1 MRRIIKSDLIVLP
14 NGIFDGFIVI
24 EDGKIAEITNK
35 TPEGEIIDA
44 TGNYVMAGFID
55 IHTHGG
61 GGFSFTESSPDE
73 IVDGCVF
80 HMTHG
85 TTTIVPTVTTGAF
98 PIMREA
104 VKNIQIAKKNPL
116 ARNLLGAHMEGPYL
130 SPAQCGAQAPGH
142 ITEPKPEE
150 YVSLIEETGD
160 TIVRWTY
167 APERDKNGEF
177 CKFLKSHG
185 IVASAGHTDAKYAD
199 MARAIDN
206 GLNLVTHLYSCTST
220 VTRDHGFRSLGVIE
234 STFLRDEICAEI
246 IADGKHLPP
255 DLVRM
260 IVKIKGIDNI
270 AAVTDSL
277 SVAGSPATC
286 GVMSGVEYIIED
298 GVAKLSDRS
307 AFAGSV
313 ATADV
318 LLRVLVNECG
328 FTLSEAST
336 MLSATPAR
344 LFGLNKGKIEV
355 GLDSDIVVLD
365 KDLEVQQ
372 IFIGSVHMYKEKP
385 TPLS

>member
-1 MRRIIKSDLIVLP
+1 MKKALKSNLIVLP
-14 NGIFDGFIVI
+14 NGIFDGYVII
-24 EDGKIAEITNK
+24 EDGKIAEITANAPK
-35 TPEGEIIDA
+35 CEVTDFS
-44 TGNYVMAGFID
+44 GNYVMAGFID

-61 GGFSFTESSPDE
+61 GGFSFTESSPEE
-73 IVDGCVF
+73 IVAGCNF
-80 HMTHG
+80 HLKHG

-104 VKNIQIAKKNPL
+104 VKNIQIAKADKNAL
-116 ARNLLGAHMEGPYL
+116 GNILGAHMEGPYL
-130 SPAQCGAQAPGH
+130 SPAQCGAQAPEH
-142 ITEPKPEE
+142 ITEPKPDE
-150 YVSLIEETGD
+150 YISLLEETGD
-160 TIVRWTY
+160 TIVLWTY
-167 APERDKNGEF
+167 AHERDTEGKF
-177 CKFLKSHG
+177 CKYLTERG
-185 IVASAGHTDAKYAD
+185 IIVSAGHTDAKYSD
-199 MARAIDN
+199 MALAIEN
-206 GLNLVTHLYSCTST
+206 GLSLVTHLYSCTST

-260 IVKIKGIDNI
+260 IVKIKGIDRV

-277 SVAGSPATC
+277 CVAGSDATE
-286 GVMSGVEYIIED
+286 GVMSGVAYIVED
-298 GVAKLSDRS
+298 GIAKLSDRS

-344 LFGLNKGKIEV
+344 HFGLNKGKLEV
-355 GLDSDIVVLD
+355 SLDADIVILTHELTVREIYINGTKL
-365 KDLEVQQ
+365 
-372 IFIGSVHMYKEKP
+372 
-385 TPLS
+385 

>member
-14 NGIFDGFIVI
+14 SGIFDGYIVI
-24 EDGKIAEITNK
+24 EDGKIKEITENA
-35 TPEGEIIDA
+35 PEGELIDA

-61 GGFSFTESSPDE
+61 GGFSFTESSPRE

-104 VKNIQIAKKNPL
+104 VKNIQIAKQNPL
-116 ARNLLGAHMEGPYL
+116 AFNLLGAHMEGPYL
-130 SPAQCGAQAPGH
+130 SPAQCGAQAPDH

-150 YVSLIEETGD
+150 YISLLEETGD

-167 APERDKNGEF
+167 APERDPEGKF
-177 CKFLKSHG
+177 CKYLTDRG
-185 IVASAGHTDAKYAD
+185 IIVSAGHTDAKYAD
-199 MARAIDN
+199 MARAIEN
-206 GLNLVTHLYSCTST
+206 GCNLITHLYSCTST

-234 STFLRDEICAEI
+234 STYLRDELTAEI

-260 IVKIKGIDNI
+260 IVKIKGVDNV

-277 SVAGSPATC
+277 SVAGSTATC

-298 GVAKLSDRS
+298 GIAKLSDRS

-344 LFGLNKGKIEV
+344 LFGLNKGKLEV

-365 KDLEVQQ
+365 KSFEVQK
-372 IFIGSVHMYKEKP
+372 IFKGSIYSHKKQD
-385 TPLS
+385 

>member
-14 NGIFDGFIVI
+14 NGIFDGYIVI
-24 EDGKIAEITNK
+24 EDGKIEEITEHA
-35 TPEGEIIDA
+35 PEGELIDA

-61 GGFSFTESSPDE
+61 GGFSFTESSPRE

-104 VKNIQIAKKNPL
+104 VKNIQIAKQNPL
-116 ARNLLGAHMEGPYL
+116 AFNLLGAHMEGPYL
-130 SPAQCGAQAPGH
+130 SPAQCGAQAPDH

-150 YVSLIEETGD
+150 YISLLEETGD

-167 APERDKNGEF
+167 APERDPEGKF
-177 CKFLKSHG
+177 CKYLTDRG
-185 IVASAGHTDAKYAD
+185 IIVSAGHTDAKYAD
-199 MARAIDN
+199 MARAIEN
-206 GLNLVTHLYSCTST
+206 GCNLITHLYSCTST

-234 STFLRDEICAEI
+234 STYLRDELCAEI

-260 IVKIKGIDNI
+260 IVKIKGIDNV

-277 SVAGSPATC
+277 SVAGSTATS

-298 GVAKLSDRS
+298 GIAKLSDRS
-307 AFAGSV
+307 AFAGSI

-355 GLDSDIVVLD
+355 GLDSDIIVLD
-365 KDLEVQQ
+365 KSFEVQK
-372 IFIGSVHMYKEKP
+372 IFKGSIYTHKKQD
-385 TPLS
+385 

>member
-24 EDGKIAEITNK
+24 EDGKIAEITEQL
-35 TPEGEIIDA
+35 PEGEMIDA
-44 TGNYVMAGFID
+44 TGNYVMAGFVD

-104 VKNIQIAKKNPL
+104 VKNIQIAKQNRL
-116 ARNLLGAHMEGPYL
+116 ATNLLGAHMEGPYL

-150 YVSLIEETGD
+150 YISLVEETGD

-167 APERDKNGEF
+167 APERDKDGKF
-177 CKFLKSHG
+177 CRFLKDHG
-185 IVASAGHTDAKYAD
+185 IIASAGHTDAKYSD
-199 MARAIDN
+199 MALAIDN
-206 GLNLVTHLYSCTST
+206 GLSLVTHLYSCTST

-260 IVKIKGIDNI
+260 IVKIKGIDNV

-318 LLRVLVNECG
+318 LLRTLVRECG

-344 LFGLNKGKIEV
+344 LFGLNTGKLEV
-355 GLDSDIVVLD
+355 GLDSDIVVLN
-365 KDLEVQQ
+365 KDFEVQQ
-372 IFIGSVHMYKEKP
+372 VFVRSVHMYKNQD
-385 TPLS
+385 

>member
-1 MRRIIKSDLIVLP
+1 MKKAIKSNLIVLP
-14 NGIFDGFIVI
+14 DGIFDGYVII
-24 EDGKIAEITNK
+24 EDGKIAEIT
-35 TPEGEIIDA
+35 A
-44 TGNYVMAGFID
+44 TAPDCEVSDLSDNYVMAGFID

-61 GGFSFTESSPDE
+61 GGFSFTESSPEE

-104 VKNIQIAKKNPL
+104 VKNIQIAKQNRL
-116 ARNLLGAHMEGPYL
+116 ATNLLGAHMEGPYL
-130 SPAQCGAQAPGH
+130 SPAQCGAQAPEH
-142 ITEPKPEE
+142 ITEPNPDE
-150 YVSLIEETGD
+150 YIPLLEETGD

-167 APERDKNGEF
+167 APERDKDGKF
-177 CKFLKSHG
+177 CKYLTDRG
-185 IVASAGHTDAKYAD
+185 IIVSAGHTDAKYAD
-199 MARAIDN
+199 MARAIEN
-206 GLNLVTHLYSCTST
+206 GCNLITHLHSCTST

-234 STFLRDEICAEI
+234 STYLRDELCAEI

-260 IVKIKGIDNI
+260 IVKIKGIDNV

-318 LLRVLVNECG
+318 LLRTLVRECG

-355 GLDSDIVVLD
+355 GLDSDIVVLN
-365 KDLEVQQ
+365 KDFEVQQ
-372 IFIGSVHMYKEKP
+372 IFIGSIHTYKNNG
-385 TPLS
+385 

>member
-1 MRRIIKSDLIVLP
+1 MKKALKSNLIVLP
-14 NGIFDGFIVI
+14 DGIFDGYIII
-24 EDGKIAEITNK
+24 ENGKIAEITEK
-35 TPEGEIIDA
+35 EPDCEVCDLSGS
-44 TGNYVMAGFID
+44 YLMAGFID

-61 GGFSFTESSPDE
+61 GCFSFTESSPEE

-80 HMTHG
+80 HMAHG

-104 VKNIQIAKKNPL
+104 VKNIAIAKQNPL

-130 SPAQCGAQAPGH
+130 SPAHCGAQAPGH
-142 ITEPKPEE
+142 ITEPNPDE
-150 YVSLIEETGD
+150 YIPLLEETGD

-167 APERDKNGEF
+167 APERDPEGKF
-177 CKFLKSHG
+177 CKYLTDRG
-185 IVASAGHTDAKYAD
+185 IIVSAGHTDAKYAD
-199 MARAIDN
+199 MARAIEN
-206 GLNLVTHLYSCTST
+206 GCNLITHLYSCTST

-234 STFLRDEICAEI
+234 STYLRDELCAEI

-260 IVKIKGIDNI
+260 IVKIKGIDNV

-277 SVAGSPATC
+277 CVAGSPAKS
-286 GVMSGVEYIIED
+286 GVMSGVAYIVED

-328 FTLSEAST
+328 FSLSEAST

-355 GLDSDIVVLD
+355 GLDSDIVVLN
-365 KDLEVQQ
+365 KDFEVQQ
-372 IFIGSVHMYKEKP
+372 IFIGSVHMYKNQG
-385 TPLS
+385 

>member
-35 TPEGEIIDA
+35 VPEGELIDT

-61 GGFSFTESSPDE
+61 GCFSFTESSPDE

-104 VKNIQIAKKNPL
+104 VKNIQIAKQNPL
-116 ARNLLGAHMEGPYL
+116 AFNLLGAHMEGPYL
-130 SPAQCGAQAPGH
+130 SPAQCGAQAPDH
-142 ITEPKPEE
+142 ITEPNPDE
-150 YVSLIEETGD
+150 YIPLLEETGD

-260 IVKIKGIDNI
+260 IVKIKGIDNV

-344 LFGLNKGKIEV
+344 LFGLNKGRLEV

-365 KDLEVQQ
+365 KNFEVQKV
-372 IFIGSVHMYKEKP
+372 FVNGSLV
-385 TPLS
+385 

>member
-1 MRRIIKSDLIVLP
+1 MKKALKSNLIVLP
-14 NGIFDGFIVI
+14 NGIFDGYVII
-24 EDGKIAEITNK
+24 EDGKIAEITANAPK
-35 TPEGEIIDA
+35 CEVTDLS
-44 TGNYVMAGFID
+44 GNYVMAGFID

-130 SPAQCGAQAPGH
+130 SPSQCGAQAPGH

-150 YVSLIEETGD
+150 YIPLVEETGN
-160 TIVRWTY
+160 TIIRWTY
-167 APERDKNGEF
+167 APERDKDGEF

-185 IVASAGHTDAKYAD
+185 IVASAGHTDAKYSD
-199 MARAIDN
+199 MALAIEN
-206 GLNLVTHLYSCTST
+206 GLSLVTHLYSCTST

-234 STFLRDEICAEI
+234 STFLRDELCAEI

-260 IVKIKGIDNI
+260 IVKIKGIDRV

-318 LLRVLVNECG
+318 LLRTLVRECG

-344 LFGLNKGKIEV
+344 LFGLNKGKLEV
-355 GLDSDIVVLD
+355 GLDSDIVVLN
-365 KDLEVQQ
+365 KDFEVQQ
-372 IFIGSVHMYKEKP
+372 VFVRSVHVYRN
-385 TPLS
+385 

>member
-35 TPEGEIIDA
+35 APEGEIINA

-61 GGFSFTESSPDE
+61 GGFSFTESSPRE

-104 VKNIQIAKKNPL
+104 VKNIQIAKQNPL
-116 ARNLLGAHMEGPYL
+116 AFNLLGAHMEGPYL
-130 SPAQCGAQAPGH
+130 SPAQCGAQAPDH
-142 ITEPKPEE
+142 ITEPNPDE
-150 YVSLIEETGD
+150 YIPLLEETGD

-167 APERDKNGEF
+167 APERDPEGKF
-177 CKFLKSHG
+177 CKYLTDRG
-185 IVASAGHTDAKYAD
+185 IIVSAGHTDAKYAD

-206 GLNLVTHLYSCTST
+206 GCNLITHLYSCTST

-234 STFLRDEICAEI
+234 STYLRDELCAEI

-260 IVKIKGIDNI
+260 IVKIKGIDNV

-344 LFGLNKGKIEV
+344 LFGLNKGRLEV

-365 KDLEVQQ
+365 KNFEVQK
-372 IFIGSVHMYKEKP
+372 IFKGSIYSHKKQD
-385 TPLS
+385 

>member
-14 NGIFDGFIVI
+14 SGIFDGFIVI
-24 EDGKIAEITNK
+24 EDGKIAEITEK
-35 TPEGEIIDA
+35 LPEGEMIDA

-61 GGFSFTESSPDE
+61 GGFSFTESSPEE

-98 PIMREA
+98 SIMREA
-104 VKNIQIAKKNPL
+104 VKNIQIAKQNRL
-116 ARNLLGAHMEGPYL
+116 ATNLLGAHMEGPYL

-142 ITEPKPEE
+142 ITEPNPDE
-150 YVSLIEETGD
+150 YIPLLEETGD

-167 APERDKNGEF
+167 APERDTDGKF
-177 CKFLKSHG
+177 CKYLTDRG
-185 IVASAGHTDAKYAD
+185 IIVSAGHTDAKYAD
-199 MARAIDN
+199 MARAIEN
-206 GLNLVTHLYSCTST
+206 GCNLITHLYSCTST

-234 STFLRDEICAEI
+234 STYLRDELCAEI

-260 IVKIKGIDNI
+260 IVKIKGIDNV

-277 SVAGSPATC
+277 CVAGSDAKE
-286 GVMSGVEYIIED
+286 GVMSGVSYIVED
-298 GVAKLSDRS
+298 GIAKLSDRS

-318 LLRVLVNECG
+318 LLRVLVNECS

-344 LFGLNKGKIEV
+344 LFGLNKGKIEKE
-355 GLDSDIVVLD
+355 LDADFVVLD
-365 KDLEVQQ
+365 KDLTVKGVYVAGAN
-372 IFIGSVHMYKEKP
+372 I
-385 TPLS
+385 

>member
-1 MRRIIKSDLIVLP
+1 
-14 NGIFDGFIVI
+14 
-24 EDGKIAEITNK
+24 
-35 TPEGEIIDA
+35 
-44 TGNYVMAGFID
+44 
-55 IHTHGG
+55 
-61 GGFSFTESSPDE
+61 
-73 IVDGCVF
+73 
-80 HMTHG
+80 
-85 TTTIVPTVTTGAF
+85 
-98 PIMREA
+98 MREA
-104 VKNIQIAKKNPL
+104 VKNIQTAKQNKL
-116 ARNLLGAHMEGPYL
+116 ATNLLGAHMEGPYL

-150 YVSLIEETGD
+150 YISLVEETGN

-167 APERDKNGEF
+167 APERDKDGEF
-177 CKFLKSHG
+177 CRFLKDHG
-185 IVASAGHTDAKYAD
+185 IVASAGHTDAKYSD
-199 MARAIDN
+199 MALAIEN
-206 GLNLVTHLYSCTST
+206 GLSLVTHLYSCTST

-260 IVKIKGIDNI
+260 IVKIKGIDNV

-336 MLSATPAR
+336 MLSATPAK
-344 LFGLNKGKIEV
+344 LFGLNKGKIEAD
-355 GLDSDIVVLD
+355 LDADIVVLSNE
-365 KDLEVQQ
+365 LTVREVYVS
-372 IFIGSVHMYKEKP
+372 GTK
-385 TPLS
+385 L

>member
-1 MRRIIKSDLIVLP
+1 
-14 NGIFDGFIVI
+14 
-24 EDGKIAEITNK
+24 
-35 TPEGEIIDA
+35 
-44 TGNYVMAGFID
+44 
-55 IHTHGG
+55 
-61 GGFSFTESSPDE
+61 
-73 IVDGCVF
+73 
-80 HMTHG
+80 
-85 TTTIVPTVTTGAF
+85 
-98 PIMREA
+98 
-104 VKNIQIAKKNPL
+104 
-116 ARNLLGAHMEGPYL
+116 
-130 SPAQCGAQAPGH
+130 
-142 ITEPKPEE
+142 
-150 YVSLIEETGD
+150 
-160 TIVRWTY
+160 
-167 APERDKNGEF
+167 
-177 CKFLKSHG
+177 
-185 IVASAGHTDAKYAD
+185 

-260 IVKIKGIDNI
+260 IVKIKGIDRV

-344 LFGLNKGKIEV
+344 LFGLNKGKLEV
-355 GLDSDIVVLD
+355 GLDSDIVVLN
-365 KDLEVQQ
+365 KDFEVQQ
-372 IFIGSVHMYKEKP
+372 VFVRSVHMYKNKD
-385 TPLS
+385 

>member
-14 NGIFDGFIVI
+14 NGIFDGYIVI

-35 TPEGEIIDA
+35 VPEGELIDA
-44 TGNYVMAGFID
+44 TDNYVMAGFID

-61 GGFSFTESSPDE
+61 GGFSFTESSPRE

-104 VKNIQIAKKNPL
+104 VKNIQIAKQNPL
-116 ARNLLGAHMEGPYL
+116 AFNLLGAHMEGPYL
-130 SPAQCGAQAPGH
+130 SPAQCGAQAPDH
-142 ITEPKPEE
+142 ITEPNPDE
-150 YVSLIEETGD
+150 YIPLLEETGD

-167 APERDKNGEF
+167 APERDPEGKF
-177 CKFLKSHG
+177 CKYLTDRRI
-185 IVASAGHTDAKYAD
+185 IVSAGHTDAKYAD

-206 GLNLVTHLYSCTST
+206 GCKLITHLYSCTST

-234 STFLRDEICAEI
+234 STYLRDELCSEI

-260 IVKIKGIDNI
+260 IVKIKGIDNV

-277 SVAGSPATC
+277 SVAGSPATS

-344 LFGLNKGKIEV
+344 LFGLNKGKLEV

-365 KDLEVQQ
+365 KNFEVQK
-372 IFIGSVHMYKEKP
+372 IFKGSIYSHKKQD
-385 TPLS
+385 

>member
-1 MRRIIKSDLIVLP
+1 MKKALKSNLIVLP
-14 NGIFDGFIVI
+14 SGIFDGYIVI
-24 EDGKIAEITNK
+24 EDGKIAEITPNA
-35 TPEGEIIDA
+35 PECEVTDLS
-44 TGNYVMAGFID
+44 GNYIMAGFID

-61 GGFSFTESSPDE
+61 GGFSFTESSPE
-73 IVDGCVF
+73 QIVAGCNF
-80 HMTHG
+80 HLSHG

-104 VKNIQIAKKNPL
+104 VKNIQIAKNDKNAL
-116 ARNLLGAHMEGPYL
+116 GNILGAHMEGPYL

-142 ITEPKPEE
+142 IPEPKPDE
-150 YVSLIEETGD
+150 YISLIEETGN

-177 CKFLKSHG
+177 CKFLKNHG
-185 IVASAGHTDAKYAD
+185 IIASAGHTDAKYPD
-199 MARAIDN
+199 MAVAIEK
-206 GLNLVTHLYSCTST
+206 GCNLITHLYSCTST

-234 STFLRDEICAEI
+234 STFLRDELCAEI

-260 IVKIKGIDNI
+260 IVKIKGIDRV

-277 SVAGSPATC
+277 CVAGSPAKS
-286 GVMSGVEYIIED
+286 GVMSGVEYIVED

-307 AFAGSV
+307 AFAGSI

-318 LLRVLVNECG
+318 LLRTLVNDCG

-344 LFGLNKGKIEV
+344 LFGLNKGKLEA
-355 GLDSDIVVLD
+355 GLDADIVVLVNA
-365 KDLEVQQ
+365 LNFREVYDN
-372 IFIGSVHMYKEKP
+372 GTKS
-385 TPLS
+385 

>member
-1 MRRIIKSDLIVLP
+1 MKTALKSNFIVLP
-14 NGIFDGFIVI
+14 NGIFDGYII
-24 EDGKIAEITNK
+24 IKDGKIAEMSKAAPDCNVT
-35 TPEGEIIDA
+35 DLSDR
-44 TGNYVMAGFID
+44 YVMAGFID

-61 GGFSFTESSPDE
+61 GGYSFTESSPEE
-73 IVDGCVF
+73 IVEGCNF
-80 HMTHG
+80 HLEHG

-98 PIMREA
+98 SVMSEA
-104 VKNIQIAKKNPL
+104 VRNIRIAKNDKNAL
-116 ARNLLGAHMEGPYL
+116 GNILGAHMEGPYL
-130 SPAQCGAQAPGH
+130 SPNQCGAQAPGH

-150 YVSLIEETGD
+150 YIPLVEETGD
-160 TIVRWTY
+160 TIVRWSY

-177 CKFLKSHG
+177 CKFLKDHG

-199 MARAIDN
+199 MAVAIEN
-206 GLNLVTHLYSCTST
+206 GCNLITHLYSCTST

-234 STFLRDEICAEI
+234 STYLRDELTAEI

-260 IVKIKGIDNI
+260 IVKIKGIDRV

-277 SVAGSPATC
+277 CVAGSPAKS
-286 GVMSGVEYIIED
+286 GVMSGVEYIVED

-318 LLRVLVNECG
+318 LLRTLVNECG

-344 LFGLNKGKIEV
+344 LHGLNKGKLEA
-355 GLDSDIVVLD
+355 GLDADIVALD
-365 KDLEVQQ
+365 DKLTVREVYV
-372 IFIGSVHMYKEKP
+372 GGTK
-385 TPLS
+385 L

>member
-1 MRRIIKSDLIVLP
+1 MRRIIKSNLIVLP

-24 EDGKIAEITNK
+24 EDGKIAEITK
-35 TPEGEIIDA
+35 ICPEGEMIDA
-44 TGNYVMAGFID
+44 TGNYVMAGFVD

-61 GGFSFTESSPDE
+61 GGFSFTESSPEE
-73 IVDGCVF
+73 IVAGCNF
-80 HMTHG
+80 HLKHG

-130 SPAQCGAQAPGH
+130 SPSQCGAQAPGH

-150 YVSLIEETGD
+150 YIPLVEETGN
-160 TIVRWTY
+160 TIIRWTY
-167 APERDKNGEF
+167 APERDKDGEF

-185 IVASAGHTDAKYAD
+185 IVASAGHTDAKYSD
-199 MARAIDN
+199 MALAIEN
-206 GLNLVTHLYSCTST
+206 GLSLVTHLYSCTST

-260 IVKIKGIDNI
+260 IVKIKGIDKV

-313 ATADV
+313 ATADI

-328 FTLSEAST
+328 FTLPEAST

-344 LFGLNKGKIEV
+344 LFGLNKGKLEA
-355 GLDSDIVVLD
+355 GLDADIVILTRELTVREIYINGTKL
-365 KDLEVQQ
+365 
-372 IFIGSVHMYKEKP
+372 
-385 TPLS
+385 

>member
-14 NGIFDGFIVI
+14 NGIFDGYIII
-24 EDGKIAEITNK
+24 EDGKIADITK
-35 TPEGEIIDA
+35 KRPEGEIIDA

-85 TTTIVPTVTTGAF
+85 TTTIVPTVTTGPF

-104 VKNIQIAKKNPL
+104 VKNIAIAKQNPL
-116 ARNLLGAHMEGPYL
+116 ARNLFGAHMEGPYL

-150 YVSLIEETGD
+150 YISLIEETGD

-167 APERDKNGEF
+167 APERDKDSKF
-177 CKFLKSHG
+177 CRFLKDHG

-199 MARAIDN
+199 MAVAIEN
-206 GLNLVTHLYSCTST
+206 GCNLITHLYSCTST

-234 STFLRDEICAEI
+234 STFLRDELYAEI

-260 IVKIKGIDNI
+260 IVKIKGIDRVV
-270 AAVTDSL
+270 AVTDSL
-277 SVAGSPATC
+277 SVAGSAAKH

-336 MLSATPAR
+336 MLSATPAKI
-344 LFGLNKGKIEV
+344 FGLNKGKLEI
-355 GLDSDIVVLD
+355 GLDSDIVVLN
-365 KDLEVQQ
+365 KDFEVQK
-372 IFIGSVHMYKEKP
+372 IFIGEVYTTKKQD
-385 TPLS
+385 

>member
-1 MRRIIKSDLIVLP
+1 MKKAIKSNLIVLP
-14 NGIFDGFIVI
+14 DGIFDGYVII
-24 EDGKIAEITNK
+24 EDGKIAEITEK
-35 TPEGEIIDA
+35 LPEGEMIDA

-61 GGFSFTESSPDE
+61 GGFSFTESSPEE

-98 PIMREA
+98 SIMREA
-104 VKNIQIAKKNPL
+104 VKNIAIAKKNPL

-130 SPAQCGAQAPGH
+130 SPAQCGAQAPEH
-142 ITEPKPEE
+142 ITEPNPDE
-150 YVSLIEETGD
+150 YIPLLEETGD

-167 APERDKNGEF
+167 APERDTDGKF
-177 CKFLKSHG
+177 CKYLTDRG
-185 IVASAGHTDAKYAD
+185 IIVSAGHTDAKYAD
-199 MARAIDN
+199 MARAIEN
-206 GLNLVTHLYSCTST
+206 GCNLITHLYSCTST

-234 STFLRDEICAEI
+234 STYLRDELCAEI

-260 IVKIKGIDNI
+260 IVKIKGIDNV

-318 LLRVLVNECG
+318 LLRTLVRECG

-344 LFGLNKGKIEV
+344 LFGLNKGKIEKE
-355 GLDSDIVVLD
+355 LDADFVVLD
-365 KDLEVQQ
+365 NSLKVQKV
-372 IFIGSVHMYKEKP
+372 FVNGNLV
-385 TPLS
+385 

>member
-14 NGIFDGFIVI
+14 NGIFDGYIVI

-35 TPEGEIIDA
+35 VPEGELIDT

-61 GGFSFTESSPDE
+61 GGFSFTESSPRE

-104 VKNIQIAKKNPL
+104 VKNIQIAKQNPL
-116 ARNLLGAHMEGPYL
+116 AFNLLGAHMEGPYL
-130 SPAQCGAQAPGH
+130 SPAQCGAQAPDH
-142 ITEPKPEE
+142 ITEPNPDE
-150 YVSLIEETGD
+150 YIPLLEETGD

-167 APERDKNGEF
+167 APERDPEGKF
-177 CKFLKSHG
+177 CKYLTDRG
-185 IVASAGHTDAKYAD
+185 IIVSAGHTDAKYAD

-206 GLNLVTHLYSCTST
+206 GCNLITHLYSCTST

-234 STFLRDEICAEI
+234 STYLRDELCAEI

-260 IVKIKGIDNI
+260 IVKIKGIDNV

-277 SVAGSPATC
+277 SVAGSPATS

-298 GVAKLSDRS
+298 GIAKLSDRS

-344 LFGLNKGKIEV
+344 LFGLNKGKLEV

-365 KDLEVQQ
+365 KNFEVQK
-372 IFIGSVHMYKEKP
+372 IFKGSIYSHKKQD
-385 TPLS
+385 

>member
-14 NGIFDGFIVI
+14 NGIFDGFIII
-24 EDGKIAEITNK
+24 EDGKIAEITEEL
-35 TPEGEIIDA
+35 PEGEIIDA

-61 GGFSFTESSPDE
+61 GGFSFTESSPNE

-80 HMTHG
+80 HITHG
-85 TTTIVPTVTTGAF
+85 TTTIVPTVTTGPF

-104 VKNIQIAKKNPL
+104 VKNIAIAKQNPL

-142 ITEPKPEE
+142 ITEPKSEE
-150 YVSLIEETGD
+150 YIALIEETGD

-167 APERDKNGEF
+167 APERDKDSKF
-177 CKFLKSHG
+177 CRFLKDHC

-199 MARAIDN
+199 MSRAIDN
-206 GLNLVTHLYSCTST
+206 GLSLVTHLYSCTST

-234 STFLRDEICAEI
+234 STFLRDELYAEI

-260 IVKIKGIDNI
+260 IVKIKGIDRV

-277 SVAGSPATC
+277 SVAGSTAKC

-336 MLSATPAR
+336 MLSATPAKIH
-344 LFGLNKGKIEV
+344 GLNKGKIEI
-355 GLDSDIVVLD
+355 GLDADIVILNNELTVR
-365 KDLEVQQ
+365 EVYVS
-372 IFIGSVHMYKEKP
+372 GTK
-385 TPLS
+385 L

>member
-24 EDGKIAEITNK
+24 EDGKIAEITEK
-35 TPEGEIIDA
+35 CPEGEIIDA

-130 SPAQCGAQAPGH
+130 SPAQCGAQAPGQ

-177 CKFLKSHG
+177 CRFLKDHG

-206 GLNLVTHLYSCTST
+206 GLDLVTHLYSCTST

-260 IVKIKGIDNI
+260 IVKIKGIDNV

-344 LFGLNKGKIEV
+344 LFGLNKGRLEV

-365 KDLEVQQ
+365 KNFEVQK
-372 IFIGSVHMYKEKP
+372 IFIGNVYTTKNQD
-385 TPLS
+385 

>member
-35 TPEGEIIDA
+35 TPEGEIINA

-104 VKNIQIAKKNPL
+104 VKNIQIAKQNPL
-116 ARNLLGAHMEGPYL
+116 AFNLLGAHMEGPYL
-130 SPAQCGAQAPGH
+130 SPAQCGAQAPDH
-142 ITEPKPEE
+142 ITEPNPDE
-150 YVSLIEETGD
+150 YIPLLEETGD

-167 APERDKNGEF
+167 APERDPEGKF
-177 CKFLKSHG
+177 CKHLTDRG
-185 IVASAGHTDAKYAD
+185 IIVSAGHTDAKYAD

-206 GLNLVTHLYSCTST
+206 GCNLITHLYSCTST

-260 IVKIKGIDNI
+260 IVKIKGIDNV

-344 LFGLNKGKIEV
+344 LFGLNKGRLEV

-365 KDLEVQQ
+365 KNFEVQK
-372 IFIGSVHMYKEKP
+372 IFKGSIYSHKKQD
-385 TPLS
+385 

>member
-1 MRRIIKSDLIVLP
+1 MKKALKSNLIVLP
-14 NGIFDGFIVI
+14 NGIFDGYVII
-24 EDGKIAEITNK
+24 EDGKIAGITE
-35 TPEGEIIDA
+35 TAPDCEVTDLSGD
-44 TGNYVMAGFID
+44 YVMAGFID

-61 GGFSFTESSPDE
+61 GGYSFTESSPEE
-73 IVDGCVF
+73 IVAGCNF
-80 HMTHG
+80 HLKHG

-104 VKNIQIAKKNPL
+104 VKNIQIAKNDKNAL
-116 ARNLLGAHMEGPYL
+116 GNILGAHMEGPYL
-130 SPAQCGAQAPGH
+130 SPAQCGAQAPEH
-142 ITEPKPEE
+142 ITEPKPDE
-150 YVSLIEETGD
+150 YISLLEETGD

-167 APERDKNGEF
+167 APERDTEGKF
-177 CKFLKSHG
+177 CSYLTERG
-185 IVASAGHTDAKYAD
+185 IIVSAGHTDAKYAD
-199 MARAIDN
+199 MARAIEN
-206 GLNLVTHLYSCTST
+206 GCNLITHLYSCTST

-234 STFLRDEICAEI
+234 STYLRNEPTAEI

-260 IVKIKGIDNI
+260 IVKIKGINNV

-277 SVAGSPATC
+277 SVAGSNAKS

-298 GVAKLSDRS
+298 GIAKLSDRS

-336 MLSATPAR
+336 MLSATPAK
-344 LFGLNKGKIEV
+344 LHSLNKGKLEA
-355 GLDSDIVVLD
+355 GLDADIVAVNN
-365 KDLEVQQ
+365 DLQ
-372 IFIGSVHMYKEKP
+372 ITKVYVSGKEI
-385 TPLS
+385 

>member
-1 MRRIIKSDLIVLP
+1 MKKAIKSNLIVLP
-14 NGIFDGFIVI
+14 DGIFDGYVII
-24 EDGKIAEITNK
+24 EDGKIAEIT
-35 TPEGEIIDA
+35 A
-44 TGNYVMAGFID
+44 TAPDCEVTDLSDSYIMAGFID

-61 GGFSFTESSPDE
+61 GGFSFTESSPEE
-73 IVDGCVF
+73 IVAGCNF
-80 HMTHG
+80 HLKHG

-104 VKNIQIAKKNPL
+104 VKNIQIAKADKN
-116 ARNLLGAHMEGPYL
+116 ARGNILGAHMEGPYL
-130 SPAQCGAQAPGH
+130 SPAQCGAQAPEH
-142 ITEPKPEE
+142 ITEPKSDE
-150 YVSLIEETGD
+150 YISLLEETGD

-167 APERDKNGEF
+167 APERDTEGKF
-177 CKFLKSHG
+177 CKYLTDRG
-185 IVASAGHTDAKYAD
+185 IIVSAGHTDAKYAD
-199 MARAIDN
+199 MARAIEN
-206 GLNLVTHLYSCTST
+206 GCNLITHLYSCTST

-260 IVKIKGIDNI
+260 IVKIKGIDNV

-313 ATADV
+313 ATADI

-344 LFGLNKGKIEV
+344 LFGLNKGKLEAS
-355 GLDSDIVVLD
+355 LDADIIILTHE
-365 KDLEVQQ
+365 LTVQE
-372 IFIGSVHMYKEKP
+372 IYINGTK
-385 TPLS
+385 L

>member
-1 MRRIIKSDLIVLP
+1 MKKAIKSNLIVLP
-14 NGIFDGFIVI
+14 DGIFDGYVII
-24 EDGKIAEITNK
+24 EDGKIAEIT
-35 TPEGEIIDA
+35 A
-44 TGNYVMAGFID
+44 TAPDCEVTDLSDNYVMAGFID

-61 GGFSFTESSPDE
+61 GGFSFTESSPEE

-104 VKNIQIAKKNPL
+104 VKNIAIAKKNPL

-150 YVSLIEETGD
+150 YISLVEETGD

-167 APERDKNGEF
+167 APERDKDGKF
-177 CKFLKSHG
+177 CKYLTDRG
-185 IVASAGHTDAKYAD
+185 IIVSAGHTDAKYAD
-199 MARAIDN
+199 MARAIEN
-206 GLNLVTHLYSCTST
+206 GCNLITHLYSCTST

-234 STFLRDEICAEI
+234 STYLRDELCAEI

-260 IVKIKGIDNI
+260 IVKIKGIDRV

-277 SVAGSPATC
+277 CVAGSDAKE
-286 GVMSGVEYIIED
+286 GVMSGVSYIVED
-298 GVAKLSDRS
+298 GIAKLSDRS

-355 GLDSDIVVLD
+355 GLDSDIVVLN
-365 KDLEVQQ
+365 KDFEVQQ
-372 IFIGSVHMYKEKP
+372 VFVRSVHVYRN
-385 TPLS
+385 

>member
-1 MRRIIKSDLIVLP
+1 MRKIIKSDLIVLP

-24 EDGKIAEITNK
+24 EDGKIAEITEK
-35 TPEGEIIDA
+35 LPEGEMIDA
-44 TGNYVMAGFID
+44 TGNYVMAGFVD

-98 PIMREA
+98 SIMREA
-104 VKNIQIAKKNPL
+104 VKNIQIAKQNRL
-116 ARNLLGAHMEGPYL
+116 AANLLGAHMEGPYL

-150 YVSLIEETGD
+150 YISLVEETGS

-167 APERDKNGEF
+167 APERDKDGKF
-177 CKFLKSHG
+177 CRFLKDHG
-185 IVASAGHTDAKYAD
+185 IVASAGHTDAKYSD
-199 MARAIDN
+199 MALAIDN
-206 GLNLVTHLYSCTST
+206 GLSLVTHLYSCTST

-260 IVKIKGIDNI
+260 IVKIKGIDRV

-318 LLRVLVNECG
+318 LLRTLVRECG

-344 LFGLNKGKIEV
+344 LFGLNTGKLEV
-355 GLDSDIVVLD
+355 GLDSDIVVLN
-365 KDLEVQQ
+365 KDFEVQQ
-372 IFIGSVHMYKEKP
+372 VFVRSVHMYKNKD
-385 TPLS
+385 

>member
-1 MRRIIKSDLIVLP
+1 MKKALKSNLIVLP
-14 NGIFDGFIVI
+14 NGIFDGYVII
-24 EDGKIAEITNK
+24 EDGKIAEITANAPK
-35 TPEGEIIDA
+35 CEVTDLS
-44 TGNYVMAGFID
+44 GNYVMAGFID

-61 GGFSFTESSPDE
+61 GGFSFTESSPEE
-73 IVDGCVF
+73 IVAGCNF
-80 HMTHG
+80 HLKHG

-98 PIMREA
+98 SIMREA
-104 VKNIQIAKKNPL
+104 VKNIQIAKADKN
-116 ARNLLGAHMEGPYL
+116 ALGNILSAHMEGPYL
-130 SPAQCGAQAPGH
+130 SPAQCGAQAPEH
-142 ITEPKPEE
+142 ITEPKPDE
-150 YVSLIEETGD
+150 YISLLEETGD

-185 IVASAGHTDAKYAD
+185 IVASAGHTDAKYSD
-199 MARAIDN
+199 MALAIEN
-206 GLNLVTHLYSCTST
+206 GLSLVTHLYSCTST

-260 IVKIKGIDNI
+260 IVKIKGIDRV

-318 LLRVLVNECG
+318 LLRTLVNECG

-336 MLSATPAR
+336 MLSATPAK
-344 LFGLNKGKIEV
+344 LFGLNKGKIEAD
-355 GLDSDIVVLD
+355 LDADIVVLSNE
-365 KDLEVQQ
+365 LTVREVYVS
-372 IFIGSVHMYKEKP
+372 GTK
-385 TPLS
+385 L

>member
-1 MRRIIKSDLIVLP
+1 MRKIIKSDLIVLP

-24 EDGKIAEITNK
+24 EDGKIAEITEK
-35 TPEGEIIDA
+35 LPEGEIINA
-44 TGNYVMAGFID
+44 TGNYVMAGFVD

-104 VKNIQIAKKNPL
+104 VKNIQIAKQNRL
-116 ARNLLGAHMEGPYL
+116 ATNLLGAHMEGPYL

-150 YVSLIEETGD
+150 YISLVEETGD

-167 APERDKNGEF
+167 APERDKDGKF
-177 CKFLKSHG
+177 CRFLKDHG
-185 IVASAGHTDAKYAD
+185 IVVSAGHTDAKYSD
-199 MARAIDN
+199 MALAIDN
-206 GLNLVTHLYSCTST
+206 GLSLVTHLYSCTST

-260 IVKIKGIDNI
+260 IVKIKGINNV

-318 LLRVLVNECG
+318 LLRTLVRECG

-344 LFGLNKGKIEV
+344 LFGLNTGKLEV
-355 GLDSDIVVLD
+355 GLDSDIVVLN
-365 KDLEVQQ
+365 KDFEVQQ
-372 IFIGSVHMYKEKP
+372 VFVRSSHTYKNKD
-385 TPLS
+385 